1 MIRRG
6 KEYMSKEVTDEK
18 LKDNIEKFVDSV
30 VEVTRDIGGRVSD
43 EVINTLSPKLLK
55 YIYKKISDNLKMK
68 RTVKGCMGLFLQEDE
83 STLKNLCKIVKKEEA
98 KTFFMDNNFEG
109 FKSLIIK
116 DKNLKEFQDEL
127 EPLFQDIR
135 EIVFQSCTV
144 NEQNW
149 SNRKVM
155 DTIAADTKETR
166 EKVNDIKNLIMTNTP
181 SLDRYVLVS
190 QSKQSQD
197 ISISNP
203 WIDLLNLCE
212 SKQVADNNGKTKYG
226 ILEGRE
232 NLKKEIAKYI
242 EGNGDWISICWL
254 IGPAGAGKTHI
265 GWDIACNNNLGKE
278 TKIPCEKVYY
288 FDRETLLGLKDIL
301 ENSKDCISVSKSTL
315 FIIDYVYEH
324 SSTIKKFE
332 ETLENSR
339 FSECRVAILYIERDS
354 KLGKDGYFSSGKKF
368 YINTNMTSPNN
379 NIFMLSDQEL
389 EKIMAQK
396 LGSAYEQPEI
406 KNKCRQCVTEILP
419 KVDPIHKRPIF
430 VTFLAELLRDEGS
443 MFFPDSIESIDSL
456 LERYWGKRREKF
468 FRHLDMS
475 EEEKERITKAAED
488 FPKMILICATAL
500 GSVISIRKVYN
511 NGEDAT
517 YDILIK
523 KSDEADEK
531 KYGSIIKL
539 LKEAMNSM
547 PEEFVQ
553 PHLITYLEEFC
564 TTHSKVKEQN
574 TIIDIEADRDLLT
587 EWLLHKEYKKYQEWG
602 DKPLLNLIHELKNCK
617 CTGLTPLIYRGVS
630 DFEELVYLVPYL
642 FDDNIGNQSD
652 VGELYKIIRIIFK
665 WELERKK
672 EGQEEETIKL
682 RIEDTMKG
690 LVEQINAMK
699 VTDIDIQL
707 EELISKDE
715 ELSEYYSAFET
726 SVCYGFIIRSMGN
739 EMPRLK
745 NMY

>member
-1 MIRRG
+1 
-6 KEYMSKEVTDEK
+6 MSKEVMYEK

-30 VEVTRDIGGRVSD
+30 IEVTRDIGGRVSD
-43 EVINTLSPKLLK
+43 EVINTLSPKLVEL
-55 YIYKKISDNLKMK
+55 ILKKISDNLKMK
-68 RTVKGCMGLFLQEDE
+68 QTVKGCMGLFLQEDE
-83 STLKNLCKIVKKEEA
+83 STLKNLCRIVKKKEA
-98 KTFFMDNNFEG
+98 KTFFMDNNFEE

-116 DKNLKEFQDEL
+116 DSNLKEFQDEL
-127 EPLFQDIR
+127 ELLFQDIR
-135 EIVFQSCTV
+135 KIVFQSCTV
-144 NEQNW
+144 SEQNW
-149 SNRKVM
+149 SNRKVI
-155 DTIAADTKETR
+155 DTIA
-166 EKVNDIKNLIMTNTP
+166 EKVNDIKNLIMTNTS

-190 QSKQSQD
+190 QSKKSQD

-265 GWDIACNNNLGKE
+265 GWDIACNNNRGKE
-278 TKIPCEKVYY
+278 TKIPCEKIYY
-288 FDRETLLGLKDIL
+288 FDRETLLELKDIL
-301 ENSKDCISVSKSTL
+301 KNSKDCICVSKSTL

-324 SSTIKKFE
+324 SSTIKNFE
-332 ETLENSR
+332 KTLENSR

-368 YINTNMTSPNN
+368 YVNTDITSPNN

-430 VTFLAELLRDEGS
+430 VTFLAELLRDEDS
-443 MFFPDSIESIDSL
+443 MFFLDNIESIDSL
-456 LERYWGKRREKF
+456 MERYWGKRREKF
-468 FRHLDMS
+468 FRHIDMS

-488 FPKMILICATAL
+488 FPKIILICATAL
-500 GSVISIRKVYN
+500 GRAISIRKLYN

-523 KSDEADEK
+523 KSEKSEKSDEVDEK

-539 LKEAMNSM
+539 LKEAMNGM

-553 PHLITYLEEFC
+553 THLITYLEEFC

-602 DKPLLNLIHELKNCK
+602 NKPLLNLINELKNCK

-642 FDDNIGNQSD
+642 LDDNIGNQSD
-652 VGELYKIIRIIFK
+652 LSELYEIIRIIFK
-665 WELERKK
+665 WELERKR

-682 RIEDTMKG
+682 RIQDTMKRLG
-690 LVEQINAMK
+690 EQIKEMG
-699 VTDIDIQL
+699 VTNIDTKL

-715 ELSEYYSAFET
+715 ALSKYYSAFET

-739 EMPRLK
+739 EVPRLK
-745 NMY
+745 NM

>member
-1 MIRRG
+1 
-6 KEYMSKEVTDEK
+6 MSKEVTDEK

-30 VEVTRDIGGRVSD
+30 VEVTRDIGERFSD
-43 EVINTLSPKLLK
+43 EMINLSPKLLK
-55 YIYKKISDNLKMK
+55 YIYKKIYDNLKMK
-68 RTVKGCMGLFLQEDE
+68 RTVKGCMRLFLQEDE
-83 STLKNLCKIVKKEEA
+83 SALKNLCRIVKKKEA

-116 DKNLKEFQDEL
+116 DEDLKEFQDEL
-127 EPLFQDIR
+127 ELLFQDIR
-135 EIVFQSCTV
+135 KIVFQSCTV
-144 NEQNW
+144 SEQNW

-155 DTIAADTKETR
+155 DSIAADSKATR
-166 EKVNDIKNLIMTNTP
+166 ETVNDIKNVIINAPFLG
-181 SLDRYVLVS
+181 RYVLVS
-190 QSKQSQD
+190 QSKKSQD
-197 ISISNP
+197 ISITNP

-226 ILEGRE
+226 ILEGRD

-242 EGNGDWISICWL
+242 ELNEEWISICWL

-265 GWDIACNNNLGKE
+265 GWDIACNNNRKKE
-278 TKIPCEKVYY
+278 AQIPCEKIYY
-288 FDRETLLGLKDIL
+288 FDRETLLELKNIL

-324 SSTIKKFE
+324 STTIEKFK

-339 FSECRVAILYIERDS
+339 LSECRVAILYIERDS
-354 KLGKDGYFSSGKKF
+354 KLGRDGYFPSGKKF
-368 YINTNMTSPNN
+368 YINTDITSPNN
-379 NIFMLSDQEL
+379 NIFILSDQEL

-396 LGSAYEQPEI
+396 LGSAYEQPEM

-443 MFFPDSIESIDSL
+443 MFSPDSIESIDSL
-456 LERYWGKRREKF
+456 MERYWGKRREKF
-468 FRHLDMS
+468 FRHKDMS
-475 EEEKERITKAAED
+475 EAEKEEMTKTAED

-500 GSVISIRKVYN
+500 GSAISIRKLYN
-511 NGEDAT
+511 NGENAT

-523 KSDEADEK
+523 KSNEADEK
-531 KYGSIIKL
+531 KYGSVIKL
-539 LKEAMNSM
+539 LKEAMNGM
-547 PEEFVQ
+547 PEQFVQ
-553 PHLITYLEEFC
+553 THLITYLEEFC

-587 EWLLHKEYKKYQEWG
+587 EWLLYKEYKKYQEWG
-602 DKPLLNLIHELKNCK
+602 NKLLLNLIHELKNCK

-642 FDDNIGNQSD
+642 LDDNIDNQLD
-652 VGELYKIIRIIFK
+652 VRELYKIIRIIFK

-672 EGQEEETIKL
+672 EGQKEETIKL
-682 RIEDTMKG
+682 RIQDTMKRLG
-690 LVEQINAMK
+690 EQIKVME
-699 VTDIDIQL
+699 VTDIDTQL
-707 EELISKDE
+707 VELISKDE
-715 ELSEYYSAFET
+715 ELSKYYSDFET
-726 SVCYGFIIRSMGN
+726 SVCYEFIISMCN
-739 EMPRLK
+739 EVPRLK
-745 NMY
+745 NIY